1 MAEEKYINIDFPF
14 RDSKKG
20 FYFNLNSSD
29 KSAIRSDLMH
39 LLLTNKG
46 ERLYLPDFGCDLRK
60 YIFEPNDQ
68 ITHDKIKDS
77 LNESI
82 KQYIPNLI
90 VDEISFSHNDI
101 DEFSQILH
109 LQSQVYCIYNLMTH
123 IMSYSAYEFQIH

>member
-101 DEFSQILH
+101 DELIIVTLKYTVTEGTFSSNDNIQI
-109 LQSQVYCIYNLMTH
+109 T
-123 IMSYSAYEFQIH
+123 F

>member
-14 RDSKKG
+14 KDSKKG
-20 FYFNLNSSD
+20 FYFALNNTD
-29 KSAIRSDLMH
+29 TDAIRSDLMH

-46 ERLYLPDFGCDLRK
+46 ERLYLPDFGSDLRK

-82 KQYIPNLI
+82 KKYIPNLI
-90 VDEISFSHNDI
+90 VNEITFENDEIEELIIVKLRYTVTEGTFSSSDTI
-101 DEFSQILH
+101 EITF
-109 LQSQVYCIYNLMTH
+109 
-123 IMSYSAYEFQIH
+123 